1 MNLSA
6 PFIARPVAT
15 TLITIAIALAGVLG
29 LETIPVSPLPQI
41 DFPTI
46 LVQAVLPGA
55 SPETMA
61 STVATPLERKLG
73 LIAGV
78 DEMTSVNSL
87 GMTRISLQFDLHR
100 DIDGAARDVQAA
112 INAARAVLPPM
123 PVNPKYW
130 KVNPANAPV
139 MILSLTSR
147 SMTRG
152 QMYDAASTVLAQR
165 IAQVSGVGQVRING
179 SALPAVRIDVDIE
192 KLARMGISL
201 ESVHAAV
208 AAANVDSPKGII
220 ETGGRSWLIGANDQ
234 TTTAAAYRRLIVAYR
249 GDRPVRIG
257 DVATVHDSVENIR
270 NAGATNGR
278 PSVLLLIY
286 RQPGANI
293 LDTVGRVNALLPR
306 LRASIPSAID
316 LNVDMDRTSTI
327 RASLH
332 EASRSLLLAVLLVI
346 LVVFAFL
353 RSARAIWIPAVAIPV
368 SLVGSF
374 AAMKLLGYSLNNLTL
389 MALAIATGFV
399 VDDVIVVLENIVR
412 HLEEIPGDLAE
423 PGRSGTIPAGNAF
436 ALDRR
441 RDAVRLAALRGVR
454 KVGFTVL
461 SMSLS
466 LIAVFIPI
474 LAMDGLIGRIFRE
487 FAVTLSVSILIS
499 LAISLTTTPMLCAV
513 LLRPGAAG
521 ADRARRPT
529 SGAGG
534 GSAIRGL
541 RNAWI
546 RVARSASN
554 GTRAIGS
561 RASIAYE
568 RSLDAALRHP
578 RITLLILAATVA
590 ANISLYIAIP
600 KGFLPAEDIG
610 LIKGKVQGD
619 QSISFQSMTRKLD
632 RFMAIVQSDPAVARV
647 NGFTGGDEA
656 NSGFVFAILKP
667 FRERGEISPEAV
679 IDRLRSRLAK
689 VPGATLYLQPARDLH
704 FGGRPS
710 NAEYQYTLESDNL
723 DDLQTWGARIRQ
735 ALSRLPELVDVNS
748 DAQDRGLGTAITVD
762 RDSLSRL
769 GLTMSQVDTTLDDAF
784 GQRQVSTIFAPRN
797 QYHVVEEADPRFLQD
812 SASLVA
818 LNLIGPTGSPIPLQA
833 FARWETRDA
842 PLVVNHQGS
851 FMATT
856 ISFNLAPGVSLGTAA
871 AAIDRTMARI
881 GVPATIHGGFQGTAK
896 LFRNSLAAEPLLG
909 LLALFAVYIVLG
921 ILYESLTHPITI
933 LSTLPSASIGA
944 MLAMM
949 VFRIPMTVIA
959 FIGVILLIGIVMKN
973 AIMMVDVAID
983 LERRDRLDPREAI
996 RRACL
1001 HRLRPIMMTTTAALF
1016 GAMPLALGG
1025 GDGAELRRP
1034 LGIAIVGGLLFS
1046 QVLTLYTTP
1055 VVYLTLDRLRI
1066 RLLRLRHRDSGLSG
1080 GQRIPGL

>member
-15 TLITIAIALAGVLG
+15 TLITIAIALAGILG

-112 INAARAVLPPM
+112 IDAARALLPPM

-139 MILSLTSR
+139 MILSLNSR

-165 IAQVSGVGQVRING
+165 IAQVPGVGQVRING
-179 SALPAVRIDVDIE
+179 SALPAVRIDVNIE
-192 KLARMGISL
+192 KLARIGMSL
-201 ESVHAAV
+201 ESVRSAV

-220 ETGGRSWLIGANDQ
+220 EAGGKSWLIGANDQ
-234 TTTAAAYRRLIVAYR
+234 TTTARDYRRLIVSYQGGA
-249 GDRPVRIG
+249 PVRIG

-270 NAGATNGR
+270 NAGATDGR

-316 LNVDMDRTSTI
+316 LDVDMDRTPTI
-327 RASLH
+327 RSSLR

-346 LVVFAFL
+346 VVVFAFL
-353 RSARAIWIPAVAIPV
+353 RSARATWIPAVAIPV

-374 AAMKLLGYSLNNLTL
+374 AAMKLLGYSLNNLTI

-399 VDDVIVVLENIVR
+399 VDDVIVVLENVVR
-412 HLEEIPGDLAE
+412 HIEEIRVDIVE
-423 PGRSGTIPAGNAF
+423 PGRSGVIAANDPSAF
-436 ALDRR
+436 DRR
-441 RDAVRLAALRGVR
+441 RDAVRMAALRGVQE
-454 KVGFTVL
+454 VGFTVL

-474 LAMDGLIGRIFRE
+474 LAMHGLIGRIFRE
-487 FAVTLSVSILIS
+487 FAMTLSVSILIS
-499 LAISLTTTPMLCAV
+499 LAVSLTTTPMLCAV
-513 LLRPGAAG
+513 LLRPKPHDDDPDGFPPKPARGGHAAL
-521 ADRARRPT
+521 
-529 SGAGG
+529 
-534 GSAIRGL
+534 GL
-541 RNAWI
+541 RNASI
-546 RVARSASN
+546 GVTRVISN
-554 GTRAIGS
+554 RIRAIGIRMS
-561 RASIAYE
+561 VAYE
-568 RSLDAALRHP
+568 RSLDIALRHP
-578 RITLLILAATVA
+578 RITLLILAATIA

-610 LIKGKVQGD
+610 LIKGKIQGD
-619 QSISFQSMTRKLD
+619 QSISFQSMTQKLD
-632 RFMAIVQSDPAVARV
+632 RFMEIVRSDPAVARV

-656 NSGFVFAILKP
+656 NSGFLFAVLKP
-667 FRERGEISPEAV
+667 FHERGEVSADAV
-679 IDRLRSRLAK
+679 IHRLRSRLAK

-723 DDLQTWGARIRQ
+723 DDLQTWGARIQ
-735 ALSRLPELVDVNS
+735 HALSHLPELEDVNS

-762 RDSLSRL
+762 RDALSRL
-769 GLTMSQVDTTLDDAF
+769 GLTMRQLDATLDDAF
-784 GQRQVSTIFAPRN
+784 GQRQVSTVFAPRN
-797 QYHVVEEADPRFLQD
+797 QYHVVEEADPRFLQSSD
-812 SASLVA
+812 SLVA
-818 LNLIGPTGSPIPLQA
+818 LNLIGATGSPIPLPA

-856 ISFNLAPGVSLGTAA
+856 ISFNLAPKVSLGTAA

-896 LFRNSLAAEPLLG
+896 LFRNSLSAEPWLG

-921 ILYESLTHPITI
+921 ILYESLTHPMTI

-944 MLAMM
+944 VLAMM

-1001 HRLRPIMMTTTAALF
+1001 HRLRPIMMTTAAALF

-1025 GDGAELRRP
+1025 GDGAELRQP

-1066 RLLRLRHRDSGLSG
+1066 RLLRLRHRESGPSG
-1080 GQRIPGL
+1080 EQRIPGL